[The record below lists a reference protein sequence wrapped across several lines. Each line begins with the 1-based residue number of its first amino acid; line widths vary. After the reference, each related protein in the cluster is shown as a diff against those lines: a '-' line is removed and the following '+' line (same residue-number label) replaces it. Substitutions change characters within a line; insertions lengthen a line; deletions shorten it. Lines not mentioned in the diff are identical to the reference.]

1 MVGRGHFRR
10 TMSAHP
16 LSVIQSLRC
25 FNCRRFAYTD
35 LFKGEYGPCGYI
47 CRDCVDLI
55 EGRFK

>member
-1 MVGRGHFRR
+1 M
-10 TMSAHP
+10 T
-16 LSVIQSLRC
+16 LRC

-35 LFKGEYGPCGYI
+35 CFKGKQGPCGYI